1 MASNFKEYFSYSKS
15 ERNGLLILLVLV
27 IVVFIAPSI
36 LNYFS
41 NEREFDYSEF
51 EKKINQFEAPSISND
66 KLSESNKIQYFSF
79 DPNTINLSD
88 MRRLGLSKKQSQTIV
103 NYRNAGGVFKA
114 KTDFSKIY
122 TINSELYLKLKP
134 YILIVA
140 KSKHESDSVTKKR
153 TQQARSKWVKNE
165 SIAVTHE
172 ISIEL
177 NTADSIDLIKLYG
190 IGPSLSRRIIRYRNF
205 LGGYCNREQL
215 LEVYGLNQET
225 YNKIANAITTDTS
238 LIQKINLNQIEF
250 KALNKHPYFSY
261 AHTKSVFKYRKL
273 MNGFRSVNEIV
284 ANNLVDSATYAKV
297 KPYLRVN

>member
-1 MASNFKEYFSYSKS
+1 
-15 ERNGLLILLVLV
+15 
-27 IVVFIAPSI
+27 
-36 LNYFS
+36 
-41 NEREFDYSEF
+41 
-51 EKKINQFEAPSISND
+51 
-66 KLSESNKIQYFSF
+66 
-79 DPNTINLSD
+79 
-88 MRRLGLSKKQSQTIV
+88 
-103 NYRNAGGVFKA
+103 
-114 KTDFSKIY
+114 
-122 TINSELYLKLKP
+122 
-134 YILIVA
+134 
-140 KSKHESDSVTKKR
+140 
-153 TQQARSKWVKNE
+153 VKNE